1 MFGDAGPAR
10 QGLLVYDFT
19 PCRSQWG
26 HRKRRWRQYET
37 PTGRKPALEFIRRL
51 PDEDKAAVLAAM
63 AEVRDE
69 GTAAG
74 RRLDGDIYEVRAD
87 GNRVIYR
94 VLFAEEGENS
104 QVLLA
109 LEAFQK
115 RTQKTPPEKIKHR
128 PRRRAGCARRDGRGI
143 HRDQS

>member
-1 MFGDAGPAR
+1 MGAD
-10 QGLLVYDFT
+10 
-19 PCRSQWG
+19 
-26 HRKRRWRQYET
+26 RKRRWRHYET
-37 PTGRKPALEFIRRL
+37 PTGRKPVLEFIRGL

-63 AEVRDE
+63 AEVRDQ

-74 RRLDGDIYEVRAD
+74 RHLDGDIYEVRAD

-104 QVLLA
+104 QILLA

-115 RTQKTPPEKIKHR
+115 RTQKTPPEKIKLAKHR
-128 PRRRAGCARRDGRGI
+128 LRKWRNRSRKATGSPPPATAASVPTRSEGHNALDI
-143 HRDQS
+143 PLPV